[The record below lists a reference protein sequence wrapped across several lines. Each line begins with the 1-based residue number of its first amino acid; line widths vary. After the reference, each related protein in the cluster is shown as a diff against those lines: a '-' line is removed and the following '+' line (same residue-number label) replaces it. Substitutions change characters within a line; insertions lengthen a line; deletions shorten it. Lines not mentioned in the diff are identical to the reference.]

1 MTSSLGS
8 SHAGEFGVVWI
19 SVFGYF
25 LGLCLWLV
33 VALLSFCLRGDI
45 AEFGVVVRSAWLI
58 CLRLVVVSPLLQC
71 RCGSVEF
78 GLSMRCGWGVDVSSG
93 SESSL
98 SGSAGGESTGTR
110 SWMLCIC

>member
-1 MTSSLGS
+1 MLASSVWCGSLSLG
-8 SHAGEFGVVWI
+8 
-19 SVFGYF
+19 YL

-78 GLSMRCGWGVDVSSG
+78 GLSMVDV
-93 SESSL
+93 
-98 SGSAGGESTGTR
+98 GGEL
-110 SWMLCIC
+110 M